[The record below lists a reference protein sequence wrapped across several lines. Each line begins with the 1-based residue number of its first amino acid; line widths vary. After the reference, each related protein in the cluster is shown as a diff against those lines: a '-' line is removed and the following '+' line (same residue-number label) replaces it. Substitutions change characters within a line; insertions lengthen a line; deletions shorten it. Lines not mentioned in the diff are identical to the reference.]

1 MVATTSVVSGLTVG
15 DTVDSAPSTLRHIEN
30 VARLLNVMIEHLAER
45 AVNHDA
51 SKLSIHEKDAF
62 DWLTTLKARK
72 EVHEAYWSVEYK
84 KALDRIAP
92 ALRHHYGVNRHHP
105 EHFAE
110 GVNGMNLI
118 DLLEMLCDWADAST
132 RQPDGDLR
140 ESIRIGKERFGI
152 DDQLA
157 SILLNTVDMLEEHG
171 VPEVG

>member
-1 MVATTSVVSGLTVG
+1 MVATTSVFR
-15 DTVDSAPSTLRHIEN
+15 DDAIDKTVDSAPGTLQHIEN
-30 VARLLNVMIEHLAER
+30 VAKFINVMIEQLAER
-45 AVNHDA
+45 AINHDA
-51 SKLSIHEKDAF
+51 SKLSAHEKHAF

-72 EVHEAYWSVEYK
+72 DVHEGYWSVEYQK
-84 KALDRIAP
+84 TLDRIAP

-118 DLLEMLCDWADAST
+118 DLLEMLCDWADASN

-140 ESIRIGKERFGI
+140 VSIDVGRRRFGI

-157 SILLNTVDMLEEHG
+157 SILLNTVDLLEEHG
-171 VPEVG
+171 VPEGG